1 MTTKRPIQAMSLPD
15 VVPGAPPTPVPVVIN
30 VRPHELLVDPEYQ
43 RDLSERGLRLVRKI
57 VAEWDWRKYHAPIV
71 AMTDEVP
78 MVLDGQHTAIAA
90 ASHPCIHDI
99 PVLLVEAP
107 EQRDQAS
114 SFVALNRDRIGIT
127 TAQMHAAAVVAG
139 DPAAL
144 AIERVC
150 ERAGVRVVN
159 VQPGNGLKPRDT
171 MAVGAIGAMIGRA
184 GGARGSGSADPG
196 ECRARSD
203 QRQSDQG
210 GRAAFDQSRVCGPG

>member
-1 MTTKRPIQAMSLPD
+1 MSFPD
-15 VVPGAPPTPVPVVIN
+15 IVPGAPPTPVPVVIN

-71 AMTDEVP
+71 AMTDEGP
-78 MVLDGQHTAIAA
+78 RVLDGQHTAIAA
-90 ASHPCIHDI
+90 ASHPDIHEI

-171 MAVGAIGAMIGRA
+171 MAVGA
-184 GGARGSGSADPG
+184 SGP
-196 ECRARSD
+196 
-203 QRQSDQG
+203 
-210 GRAAFDQSRVCGPG
+210 